1 MMPKTIS
8 AGLPATAATVLPT
21 WLAWPLGALCVLG
34 IVGLVYSI
42 GGLIRVN
49 NPTANFYKLPASQP
63 AFRFTLT
70 QAGDYELACTRT
82 GQWGN
87 GFVVPNV
94 ELRLRQLITG
104 TEQTLRTSNWNFM
117 RRTNMSGE
125 TTLTI
130 ASFAVAAAGEY
141 ELLNP
146 VAAQFKPGDQ
156 FRILPTTGSKNLLL
170 ILAVVLSGV
179 ATLGGFIVG
188 LIAALGGRHG

>member
-1 MMPKTIS
+1 MLPPTAS
-8 AGLPATAATVLPT
+8 ELPAASSTALPT
-21 WLAWPLGALCVLG
+21 WLAWPLGALCLLG

-49 NPTANFYKLPASQP
+49 NPTANFYKLPASQS
-63 AFRFTLT
+63 AFRFALT
-70 QAGDYELACTRT
+70 QPGSYELACTRT

-94 ELRLRQLITG
+94 EMRLRQLATG
-104 TEQTLRTSNWNFM
+104 TEQTLHTSNWNLV

-130 ASFAVAAAGEY
+130 ASFAVVAAGEY
-141 ELLNP
+141 ELRNP
-146 VAAQFKPGDQ
+146 DAAQFKPGDQ
-156 FRILPTTGSKNLLL
+156 LRILPATGSQNLLL

-179 ATLGGFIVG
+179 ATIGGFIVG